1 MFTFEKN
8 KSMISKF
15 KYEYLLGIIAI
26 IWVLFFS
33 FTIQLKPSFSHI
45 GDDGSYLYSARLLY
59 FDFKL
64 DNTRPL
70 LISLVHGVPYLFS
83 FSDSIVIKWGIF
95 INFLSWFFTA
105 ILLFKIVSKII
116 DRKKAF
122 LFSLLFIFCIGNLAH
137 AFNFLSESIFI
148 FLIMYSVYLIS
159 KYYET
164 TKYYYITIAISILF
178 LNTLIKPVSIGLA
191 LILFFFFITKFS
203 RIIFN
208 KFTFL
213 LIVSFSM
220 IIFQM
225 YSLKKNY
232 GDFTI
237 SYISSITYYN
247 YLGDKA
253 DCYKKGIAY
262 IPGKTERSKKFGLLS
277 SHEMKEIAENDL
289 KYQLKNN
296 TLNLIKAYF
305 YCIYSNTHKGN
316 FIVSECK
323 NEKETSY
330 FNVFYFLFKAV
341 SKIQNILFT
350 IASVIFSFYCLLNF
364 RKIEKFY
371 LINAT
376 FILYIFFISAIS
388 CFQCDRFH
396 IAFFPLLII
405 LFSCLTLN
413 SQQLFSFPPK
423 AI

>member
-1 MFTFEKN
+1 
-8 KSMISKF
+8 MISKV
-15 KYEYLLGIIAI
+15 KYEYILGFIAI

-59 FDFKL
+59 YNFQL

-70 LISLVHGVPYLFS
+70 LISVIQGVPYLFG
-83 FSDSIVIKWGIF
+83 FTDSIVIKWGIF
-95 INFLSWFFTA
+95 INFLSWFFTSV
-105 ILLFKIVSKII
+105 LLFKIVSKIL

-122 LFSLLFIFCIGNLAH
+122 LLSLLFIFCIGNLAH

-164 TKYYYITIAISILF
+164 TKHYYITIAISILS

-191 LILFFFFITKFS
+191 LILFVFFITKFN
-203 RIIFN
+203 RIVFN
-208 KFTFL
+208 KFLFL
-213 LIVSFSM
+213 LIASFSL
-220 IIFQM
+220 ILFQM

-232 GDFTI
+232 GDYTI

-253 DCYKKGIAY
+253 DCYKKGIEY
-262 IPGKTERSKKFGLLS
+262 KPGKTERSKKFGLLS
-277 SHEMKEIAENDL
+277 SHEMKESAENDL

-296 TLNLIKAYF
+296 TFNLFKAYLF
-305 YCIYSNTHKGN
+305 CIYSNTHKGN
-316 FIVSECK
+316 FIVSQCK
-323 NEKETSY
+323 NEEDTSY
-330 FNVFYFLFKAV
+330 FNAFYFLFKAV

-350 IASVIFSFYCLLNF
+350 IISVILSFYCLLNF
-364 RKIEKFY
+364 RKIDKFY

-376 FILYIFFISAIS
+376 FTLYIFFISAMS

-405 LFSCLTLN
+405 LFTSLIKKLEI
-413 SQQLFSFPPK
+413 K
-423 AI
+423 IG

>member
-1 MFTFEKN
+1 
-8 KSMISKF
+8 MISKV
-15 KYEYLLGIIAI
+15 KYEYLLGFIAI

-59 FDFKL
+59 IDFKL

-70 LISLVHGVPYLFS
+70 LISLIHGVPYLFG

-95 INFLSWFFTA
+95 INFFTWFFTA
-105 ILLFKIVSKII
+105 VLLFKIVSKIVN
-116 DRKKAF
+116 RKKAF
-122 LFSLLFIFCIGNLAH
+122 WFALLFIFCIGNLAH

-148 FLIMYSVYLIS
+148 FMIMYSIYLIS

-164 TKYYYITIAISILF
+164 TKHFYITIGISILF

-191 LILFFFFITKFS
+191 FILIVFFISKTKK
-203 RIIFN
+203 IIFN
-208 KFTFL
+208 RFSFL

-220 IIFQM
+220 IVFQM
-225 YSLKKNY
+225 YSLKRNY
-232 GDFTI
+232 GDFII

-253 DCYKKGIAY
+253 DCYKKCIEY
-262 IPGKTERSKKFGLLS
+262 IPGKTERFKKMRLLS
-277 SHEMKEIAENDL
+277 SHKMKELAENDL

-296 TLNLIKAYF
+296 TFNLFKAYL
-305 YCIYSNTHKGN
+305 YCIYSNSHKGS
-316 FIVSECK
+316 FIVSQCK
-323 NEKETSY
+323 NEENTGY
-330 FNVFYFLFKAV
+330 FNAFHFLFKAV

-350 IASVIFSFYCLLNF
+350 IFSVILSFYCLANF
-364 RKIEKFY
+364 RKIDTFY

-405 LFSCLTLN
+405 IFSGLIKILAKKNRIT
-413 SQQLFSFPPK
+413 FSYP
-423 AI
+423 I

>member
-1 MFTFEKN
+1 MF
-8 KSMISKF
+8 SKI
-15 KYEYLLGIIAI
+15 KYEYLLAFIAI
-26 IWVLFFS
+26 TWVLFFS
-33 FTIQLKPSFSHI
+33 FVIQLKAGFSSI
-45 GDDGSYLYSARLLY
+45 GDDCSYLYSAKLLY
-59 FDFKL
+59 YSFQL

-70 LISLVHGVPYLFS
+70 LISAIHGVPYLFG
-83 FSDSIVIKWGIF
+83 FTDSVVIKWGIF
-95 INFLSWFFTA
+95 INFLCWFFTA
-105 ILLFKIVSKII
+105 ILLFRIISKKVN
-116 DRKKAF
+116 RKKAF
-122 LFSLLFIFCIGNLAH
+122 LFTLFFIFIIGNLAH

-148 FLIMYSVYLIS
+148 FMIVYSVYLIS

-164 TKYYYITIAISILF
+164 TKHYYITIAISILF

-191 LILFFFFITKFS
+191 LILFVFFITKFS

-208 KFTFL
+208 KFSFL

-232 GDFTI
+232 GDYTI

-277 SHEMKEIAENDL
+277 SHEMKESADNDL

-296 TLNLIKAYF
+296 AFNLFKAYL
-305 YCIYSNTHKGN
+305 YCIYSNSHKGN

-330 FNVFYFLFKAV
+330 FTIFYFLFKAI
-341 SKIQNILFT
+341 SKVQNILFT
-350 IASVIFSFYCLLNF
+350 IIGVIFSFYCLLNF
-364 RKIEKFY
+364 RKTDTFY

-376 FILYIFFISAIS
+376 FILYIFFISAMS

-396 IAFFPLLII
+396 ITFFPLVIV
-405 LFSCLTLN
+405 LFSKFKNKKAN
-413 SQQLFSFPPK
+413 SV
-423 AI
+423 

>member
-1 MFTFEKN
+1 
-8 KSMISKF
+8 MIRKV
-15 KYEYLLGIIAI
+15 KYEYSLGFIALL
-26 IWVLFFS
+26 WVLFFS
-33 FTIQLKPSFSHI
+33 FTIQLKPGFSQI
-45 GDDGSYLYSARLLY
+45 GDDVSYLYSARLLY
-59 FDFKL
+59 YNFQL

-70 LISLVHGVPYLFS
+70 LISVIHGVPYLFG
-83 FSDSIVIKWGIF
+83 FTDSVVVKWGIF

-105 ILLFKIVSKII
+105 ILLFKIVSKIL

-122 LFSLLFIFCIGNLAH
+122 LFSIVFIFCIGNLAH

-148 FLIMYSVYLIS
+148 FMIMFSVYWIS

-191 LILFFFFITKFS
+191 LILFVFFITKCN
-203 RIIFN
+203 RIFFN
-208 KFTFL
+208 KFSFL
-213 LIVSFSM
+213 LIVSFSL

-225 YSLKKNY
+225 YTLKKNF

-253 DCYKKGIAY
+253 DCYKKGIEF
-262 IPGKTERSKKFGLLS
+262 IPGKSERSKKFGLLS
-277 SHEMKEIAENDL
+277 SHEMKESAEKDL
-289 KYQLKNN
+289 KSQIKNN
-296 TLNLIKAYF
+296 TFNLLKAYL

-323 NEKETSY
+323 NVKGTSY
-330 FNVFYFLFKAV
+330 FNVFHFLFKAI

-350 IASVIFSFYCLLNF
+350 IISVILSFYYLMNF
-364 RKIEKFY
+364 RKINKFY
-371 LINAT
+371 LINAA
-376 FILYIFFISAIS
+376 FILYIFFISAMS

-396 IAFFPLLII
+396 IAFFPLLIL
-405 LFSCLTLN
+405 LFTGLIKNFKNL
-413 SQQLFSFPPK
+413 QPK
-423 AI
+423 TI